1 MDFVTVDFETA
12 NSSRSSACSIGI
24 VEVSQGKIVFEQEWL
39 INPDQHFDPMNIS
52 IHNITPAMVK
62 DQPTFQ
68 ELWPTLLPF
77 FENKSIVAHNA
88 SFDMSVLRY
97 CLDHALLHYPA
108 FEYYCTY
115 LLSKKILTHL
125 PSHKLNV
132 ISNHYGI
139 TFNHH
144 DALEDAR
151 ATANVLLKL
160 LEQEQHHSPA
170 ELAKAYGYQIGQM
183 YAGGYTSF
191 SGSTVKKKKSKATP
205 ANTKSNVS
213 TTAPTVDNTSESLLI
228 DVSTLK
234 HDSTVLPIPTSESII
249 HNNLISTTTNES
261 VAGLMAGQKIAISSK
276 LSSSQFLIEID
287 WNLDHVNIDLDATAF
302 LLYANEQCKSDSDC
316 IFYGQPDTATGS
328 VSYSKLRTN
337 KAQFKVNLAKLSFDV
352 QKIAFALTIYQEDEQ
367 QYHFSEVSE
376 IHIRLIDPI
385 IGKEL
390 AHFEVGQDLTK
401 ETAIVIGEMY
411 LHKSDWKFNPI
422 GKGFFGGLQALCE
435 GFGLEVNEVNR

>member
-39 INPDQHFDPMNIS
+39 INPDQHFDPINIS

-62 DQPTFQ
+62 GQPTFQ

-97 CLDHALLHYPA
+97 CLDHASLHYPA
-108 FEYYCTY
+108 FDYYCTY

-160 LEQEQHHSPA
+160 LEQEQQLSPA

-191 SGSTVKKKKSKATP
+191 SGSTVKKKKSKLSSTH
-205 ANTKSNVS
+205 TKPKVS
-213 TTAPTVDNTSESLLI
+213 TTAPTVGNTSESLLI
-228 DVSTLK
+228 DLSTLK
-234 HDSTVLPIPTSESII
+234 HDSTVRPIHISESII
-249 HNNLISTTTNES
+249 QDNLISTTTNES

-276 LSSSQFLIEID
+276 LSSSQLLIEID
-287 WNLDHVNIDLDATAF
+287 WNLDHANIDLDATAF

-316 IFYGQPDTATGS
+316 IFYGQPDTPTGS

-337 KAQFKVNLAKLSFDV
+337 KAQFKVNLAKLSFEV
-352 QKIAFALTIYQEDEQ
+352 QKIAFTLTIYQEDEQ
-367 QYHFSEVSE
+367 KYHFSEVSE

-390 AHFEVGQDLTK
+390 AHFEAGQDLTK

>member
-24 VEVSQGKIVFEQEWL
+24 VEVSQGKIAFEQEWL

-62 DQPTFQ
+62 GQPTFQ

-97 CLDHALLHYPA
+97 CLDHASLHYPA
-108 FEYYCTY
+108 FDYYCTY

-160 LEQEQHHSPA
+160 LEQQQQLSPA

-191 SGSTVKKKKSKATP
+191 SGSTVKKKKSKLSST
-205 ANTKSNVS
+205 NTKPKVS
-213 TTAPTVDNTSESLLI
+213 TTAPTVGNTSESLLI
-228 DVSTLK
+228 DLSTLK
-234 HDSTVLPIPTSESII
+234 HDSTVRPIHTSESII
-249 HNNLISTTTNES
+249 QDNLISTTTNES

-276 LSSSQFLIEID
+276 LSSSQLLIEID
-287 WNLDHVNIDLDATAF
+287 WNLDHANIDLDATAF

-316 IFYGQPDTATGS
+316 IFYGQPDTPTGS

-337 KAQFKVNLAKLSFDV
+337 KAQFKVNLAKLSFEV

-367 QYHFSEVSE
+367 KYHFSEVSE

-411 LHKSDWKFNPI
+411 LHKNDWKFNPI